1 VSLGPLRQA
10 DPFLYT
16 NDEPMVNLDVDLI
29 SDADGPEMDEVL
41 VLIANR

>member
-1 VSLGPLRQA
+1 
-10 DPFLYT
+10 
-16 NDEPMVNLDVDLI
+16 VNLDVDLI